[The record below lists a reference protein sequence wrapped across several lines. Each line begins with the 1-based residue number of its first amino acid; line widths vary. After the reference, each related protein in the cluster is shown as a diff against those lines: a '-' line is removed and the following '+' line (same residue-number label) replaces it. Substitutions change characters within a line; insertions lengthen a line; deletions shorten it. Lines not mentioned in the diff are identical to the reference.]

1 MIVNINAT
9 KFFLLLLTWVT
20 PFLFVGQSAAS
31 EDAKSELI
39 EIEKTIAAAVV
50 NLNFETMDRTY
61 ADEFVFYHS
70 TGVIEGKDDWLRK
83 LRNGE
88 AVYTARIVDS
98 LAVDFHGDTAITSG
112 RIHLKT
118 KSANPKRRE
127 FTVWY
132 YRIYENRD
140 GRWQMVSHRSLHE
153 ELGPLKEQ

>member
-1 MIVNINAT
+1 MNSVLSRIR
-9 KFFLLLLTWVT
+9 LLLPSLLLIFAGQGLT
-20 PFLFVGQSAAS
+20 S

-39 EIEKTIAAAVV
+39 ANEKTIAEAVV
-50 NLNFETMDRTY
+50 NLDFDTMDKIY

-70 TGVIEGKDDWLRK
+70 TGAVEGKDDWLTR
-83 LRNGE
+83 LRNGD

-118 KSANPKRRE
+118 KSTNPDRRE

-153 ELGPLKEQ
+153 ELGPLKE

>member
-1 MIVNINAT
+1 MNSVLSRIR
-9 KFFLLLLTWVT
+9 LLLPSLLLIFARQGLT
-20 PFLFVGQSAAS
+20 S
-31 EDAKSELI
+31 EDAISELI
-39 EIEKTIAAAVV
+39 ATEKTIAEAVV
-50 NLNFETMDRTY
+50 NLDFDTMNKIY

-70 TGVIEGKDDWLRK
+70 TGVVEGKDDWLTK
-83 LRNGE
+83 LRNGD

-118 KSANPKRRE
+118 KSTNPDRRE

-132 YRIYENRD
+132 YRIYEERD

-153 ELGPLKEQ
+153 ELGPLKE

>member
-1 MIVNINAT
+1 M
-9 KFFLLLLTWVT
+9 

-31 EDAKSELI
+31 EDAKSALI
-39 EIEKTIAAAVV
+39 AIEKAVAEAVV
-50 NLNFETMDRTY
+50 NLDFETMDQTY
-61 ADEFVFYHS
+61 ADDFVFYHS

-98 LAVDFHGDTAITSG
+98 LEVDFHGDTAITSG

-118 KSANPKRRE
+118 RSADPQRRE

-132 YRIYENRD
+132 YRIYEKRD

-153 ELGPLKEQ
+153 ELGPLKE